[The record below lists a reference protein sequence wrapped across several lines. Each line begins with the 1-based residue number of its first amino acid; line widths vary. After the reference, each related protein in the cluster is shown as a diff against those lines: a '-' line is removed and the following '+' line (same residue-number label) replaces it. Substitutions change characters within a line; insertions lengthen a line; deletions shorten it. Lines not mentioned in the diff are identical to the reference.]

1 MKLTKS
7 IWFADK
13 ILFAG
18 TILLA
23 GTLLSGGCGYKTD
36 PVPPQTVVPKAIED
50 LRYSLDDKG
59 ARLTWSYPVE
69 TVSGK
74 SIDHILS
81 FELYRAE
88 MPLADFCGGCPI
100 PFGEPLELPGG
111 ASGVEERN
119 TMEYLSGML
128 RSGNK
133 YFFKVR
139 SRTSWWA
146 AGADSNIVSFVF
158 HTPAG
163 APAHLEAVPAESSV
177 RLSWSPVTTLVDGS
191 PADLPL
197 SYQVMKSRDGKQY
210 VETGAALQE
219 KTVYVDQDVE
229 SGATYHYMVRSN
241 MLYENDLIDGSVS
254 EPVSVR
260 VMDRVPPPVVT
271 GVTVVASATDVRIF
285 WDRVDVDDL
294 AGYRV
299 YRRVDGASGVVK
311 IGEVGATQ
319 TIYVDNEP
327 PLDASVYYAVTAFDR
342 EGNESKKS
350 DEATTRH

>member
-7 IWFADK
+7 VW
-13 ILFAG
+13 FAG

-50 LRYSLDDKG
+50 LRYTLDEEG

-74 SIDHILS
+74 NIDQILS

-163 APAHLEAVPAESSV
+163 APANLKAVPAQSSV

-197 SYQVMKSRDGKQY
+197 SYQVMKSRDGRQY
-210 VETGAALQE
+210 VETGEALQG
-219 KTVYVDQDVE
+219 KTVYVDQDVQ
-229 SGATYHYMVRSN
+229 SGAVYHYMVRSN

-254 EPVSVR
+254 ESVSVR
-260 VMDRVPPPVVT
+260 VKDIVPPPAVT
-271 GVTVVASATDVRIF
+271 GVRVVASATDLRIF

-294 AGYRV
+294 AGYMV
-299 YRRVDGASGVVK
+299 YRRLEGQSRGVK

-319 TIYVDNEP
+319 TIFVDSKAP
-327 PLDASVYYAVTAFDR
+327 QDARVYYAVTAFDK
-342 EGNESKKS
+342 EGNESTKS
-350 DEATTRH
+350 DEVTTRH